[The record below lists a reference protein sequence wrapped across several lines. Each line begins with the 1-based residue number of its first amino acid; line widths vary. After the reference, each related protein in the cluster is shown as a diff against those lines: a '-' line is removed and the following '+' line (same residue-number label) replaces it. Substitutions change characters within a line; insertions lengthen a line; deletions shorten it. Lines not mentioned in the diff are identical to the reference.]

1 VARIRESP
9 EDFAVDE
16 IPLYAPRGE
25 GAHTFVRIEKR
36 DATTEQVAAALARA
50 AGVAS
55 REVGY
60 AGRKDRRAIA
70 RQWFSVPGLD
80 PARALALELPGA
92 RPLEAVRHPHKLRTG
107 QLRGNAFAIAVRGVD
122 AATARRSRECLAV
135 VERVG
140 LPNRFGRQRFGR
152 EGDNAE
158 RARALLAGGLGAAGS
173 GVRDRR
179 AARFL
184 LSALQAAVFN
194 EVLARRPLALDE
206 VEAGD
211 VAQVVASGGL
221 FVVEDAAREGP
232 RAASFEISATGPIFG
247 LGRVREREPRGRPAA
262 REREVLDAMG
272 IAARAPLPGLRL
284 PGARR
289 PLRVPVGA
297 AVAEHTGDVLRLRF
311 ELPPGSYATVLLEE
325 LLEGRVEDAGADDA
339 EPRARLP

>member
-1 VARIRESP
+1 VARIRETP

-16 IPLYAPRGE
+16 IPLFAPRGE
-25 GAHTFVRIEKR
+25 GAHTFVRVEKR
-36 DATTEQVAAALARA
+36 DVTTEQVAAALARA

-92 RPLEAVRHPHKLRTG
+92 RALEAARHPHKLRTG

-122 AATARRSRECLAV
+122 ALAARRAHERLAV
-135 VERVG
+135 IERVG

-152 EGDNAE
+152 AGDNAE
-158 RARALLAGGLGAAGS
+158 RARALLDGRL
-173 GVRDRR
+173 RLPDRR

-221 FVVEDAAREGP
+221 FVVEDVGREAP
-232 RAASFEISATGPIFG
+232 RAAAFEISATGPIFG
-247 LGRVREREPRGRPAA
+247 LGRVREREPGGRPAG
-262 REREVLDAMG
+262 RERAVLDALG
-272 IAARAPLPGLRL
+272 IARCAPLPGLRL

-289 PLRVPVGA
+289 PLRVPVG
-297 AVAEHTGDVLRLRF
+297 VPVTEHGGDVLRLRF

-325 LLEGRVEDAGADDA
+325 LLEGRLEDAGTDDA
-339 EPRARLP
+339 ETRARLP